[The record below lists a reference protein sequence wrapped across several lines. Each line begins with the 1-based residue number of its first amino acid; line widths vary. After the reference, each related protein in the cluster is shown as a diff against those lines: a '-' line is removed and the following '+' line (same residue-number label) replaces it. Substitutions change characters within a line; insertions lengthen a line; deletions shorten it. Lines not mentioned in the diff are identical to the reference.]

1 MKPLVLLITI
11 LAGSIALSACSKSN
25 SKSTQMSNNPL
36 FSPSS
41 LPFEAPDFNAIEIE
55 HFPPAFEAG
64 MEQELEEIKTVASNP
79 EPPTFENTIVAM
91 EKSGDLLR
99 RTSSVFY
106 NLASANTKIG
116 RASCRERVGDR
127 AGS

>member
-1 MKPLVLLITI
+1 MKHLILLLTI
-11 LAGSIALSACSKSN
+11 LAGSVVLSACGKSN

-41 LPFEAPDFNAIEIE
+41 LAFEAPDFDAIKIE
-55 HFPPAFEAG
+55 HFLPAFEAG
-64 MEQELEEIKTVASNP
+64 MEQELEEIKTIASNP

-99 RTSSVFY
+99 RTSAVFY
-106 NLASANTKIG
+106 NLASANTSDQIQEIQ
-116 RASCRERVGDR
+116 AE
-127 AGS
+127 